1 MSITPNTPTAIIN
14 PIDLLFVAEILPN
27 GLLATMNTQLIQDFP
42 ELANLPREDLE
53 AMLSDPAYFQAIF
66 HSLSHTKALLASQTE
81 LGMANEAIAKHNL
94 SLQNELYDLR
104 STTKDAY
111 DRARDLQNRW
121 AVVDREQREVYQ
133 VRIGTNKHV
142 LLINPILAIHPSFLL
157 MRLRH
162 ATTAQDDASEAAAA
176 AFVQSSQT
184 AKPAEATSQE
194 LDDFVR
200 DFKELRKVYHKRV
213 FWEIS
218 GTLER

>member
-1 MSITPNTPTAIIN
+1 
-14 PIDLLFVAEILPN
+14 
-27 GLLATMNTQLIQDFP
+27 MNTQLIQDFP

-53 AMLSDPAYFQAIF
+53 AMLSDPAYFQAMF
-66 HSLSHTKALLASQTE
+66 HSLGHTKALLASQTE
-81 LGMANEAIAKHNL
+81 LGMANEAILERNL

-133 VRIGTNKHV
+133 RFT
-142 LLINPILAIHPSFLL
+142 PSFLL

-213 FWEIS
+213 FW
-218 GTLER
+218 GDQWNAGKVTWRDD